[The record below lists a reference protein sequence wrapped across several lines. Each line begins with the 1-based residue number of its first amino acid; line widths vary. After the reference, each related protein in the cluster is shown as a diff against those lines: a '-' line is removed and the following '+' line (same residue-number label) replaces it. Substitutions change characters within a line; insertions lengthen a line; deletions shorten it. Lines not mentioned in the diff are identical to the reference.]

1 MSNFRLL
8 QSLIMEKLH
17 DSPNVRKITRKCLLR
32 GKERKK
38 SKQVLQIKECF
49 LFVSKSSKSCLC
61 IYGDL
66 LFGQFNQYFSQHED
80 LLLLLWHLSIL
91 VLYTIQRFSQLW
103 AFSLLHCTSICYS
116 NEILL
121 NSWLGGVYC
130 KYSDQEQNNLTVN
143 IPVLKKVDVQSLKV
157 SANKPSEIQVKTK
170 SRNETK
176 HGIFAYCV
184 LCKIVLSEL
193 WISEISH
200 FFCSLYL
207 LSRLFLYRKTVQTLY
222 SRFFLNFFCCHTHS
236 KEMRLVLTWWWKF
249 AQLICS
255 KTRKERLRKQ
265 IKRRKNSEALALLC
279 RFCLVITNAN
289 FNGHKTANYTDYQ
302 SLDVCFFEKK

>member
-1 MSNFRLL
+1 MSF
-8 QSLIMEKLH
+8 EGG
-17 DSPNVRKITRKCLLR
+17 RKGAK
-32 GKERKK
+32 
-38 SKQVLQIKECF
+38 
-49 LFVSKSSKSCLC
+49 VSKYFRSKNISCLCQSHQKSCLC

-103 AFSLLHCTSICYS
+103 AFSLLHCTSICYL
-116 NEILL
+116 NEILF

-207 LSRLFLYRKTVQTLY
+207 LSRLFLHRKTV
-222 SRFFLNFFCCHTHS
+222 
-236 KEMRLVLTWWWKF
+236 
-249 AQLICS
+249 
-255 KTRKERLRKQ
+255 
-265 IKRRKNSEALALLC
+265 
-279 RFCLVITNAN
+279 
-289 FNGHKTANYTDYQ
+289 
-302 SLDVCFFEKK
+302 